1 MTCEDACHGN
11 RALLCGSDVPTGT
24 QLLLRMQVLMTMRK
38 EPRGWFV
45 ASVPPLTTHQRE
57 YTALHK
63 IVRSPVRSCLR
74 RCSLVA
80 NACAVAISVYPR
92 G

>member
-1 MTCEDACHGN
+1 
-11 RALLCGSDVPTGT
+11 
-24 QLLLRMQVLMTMRK
+24 MTMRK

-63 IVRSPVRSCLR
+63 IVRSPVRPCLH
-74 RCSLVA
+74 RCLPVA
-80 NACAVAISVYPR
+80 DACLLAILQVSGIWLRPLR
-92 G
+92 